1 MRTAPAPDKPE
12 VRRRARP
19 ARPEGPRRAL
29 THLLALGLGAL
40 VAVAVGLGLGLRA
53 PWADSPQTSPAAPS
67 PSTASTPAAVPPAA
81 APAVPSPSAAPSAP
95 PSPSAVPSPA
105 ASAAVLDRS
114 VREAED
120 GDLDGRV
127 QRASDA
133 AASGGAFVG
142 AQDGEGDREGSV
154 TLVVDVPAA
163 GSYVVWARVL
173 APDEGSNSFFVQI
186 DDGEELTWHAPGPA
200 RSATADEWT
209 WAAVREED
217 ADTPQLY
224 LLEAG
229 RHELRFGARE
239 DGAGLDRVVVTS
251 DLAEVPGDSPRD

>member
-1 MRTAPAPDKPE
+1 MRTAPAPEQPE

-19 ARPEGPRRAL
+19 VRPEGPRRAL
-29 THLLALGLGAL
+29 THLLAVGLGAL
-40 VAVAVGLGLGLRA
+40 VAVAVLLGLGLRA
-53 PWADSPQTSPAAPS
+53 PWAGSARTPPPAPS

-81 APAVPSPSAAPSAP
+81 APALPSPSAD
-95 PSPSAVPSPA
+95 PSPSAVSSA
-105 ASAAVLDRS
+105 SSSAAVLDRS

-142 AQDGEGDREGSV
+142 AQDGAGDREGSV
-154 TLVVDVPAA
+154 TLAVDVPSA

-173 APDEGSNSFFVQI
+173 APDEGSNSFFVRI

-200 RSATADEWT
+200 RSVTADGWT
-209 WAAVREED
+209 WAAVRGED

-251 DLAEVPGDSPRD
+251 DLAEVPGDPPRD